1 MRIGTA
7 VPTKYY
13 KTVHK
18 MGYDYIEF
26 AGVEISKMSE
36 SDFNELVE
44 LVKETGL
51 PVKGYNAY
59 CGADVPIVGE
69 GYKKELAL
77 EYAKLMC
84 ERGKLLGI
92 ESIGI
97 GSPFARMLPEGYDTS
112 LADKQAIEF
121 TKVTAQVAKEYGIE
135 VYFEAVHKYTCDFCN
150 YTNHCEKLVDAVNMD
165 NVNMIL
171 DFYHM
176 EVMEEKVEKAVLAE
190 KIEHLHISRL
200 LDKYGRGYPTKKDD
214 ALLEEISLA
223 VKSVNYKGSI
233 TIEAEEQYFEGDGE
247 VGLEMMR
254 KYF

>member
-13 KTVHK
+13 EEVHK

-26 AGVEISKMSE
+26 AGVEISKMSD
-36 SDFNELVE
+36 SAFNELVKK
-44 LVKETGL
+44 VKETGL
-51 PVKGYNAY
+51 FVKGYNAY
-59 CGADVPIVGE
+59 CGADVPIVGD
-69 GYKKELAL
+69 GYSKEKAL

-84 ERGKLLGI
+84 ERGKMLGI

-97 GSPFARMLPEGYDTS
+97 GAPFARMLPESYDMN

-121 TKVTAQVAKEYGIE
+121 TKITAQVAKEYGIE
-135 VYFEAVHKYTCDFCN
+135 VYFEAVHKYACDFCN
-150 YTNHCEKLVDAVNMD
+150 HTSHCEKIVDAVDMD

-176 EVMEEKVEKAVLAE
+176 EVMEEKVEDAVLAK
-190 KIEHLHISRL
+190 KIEHLHISKL
-200 LDKYGRGYPTKKDD
+200 LDNYGRGYPTRKDD
-214 ALLEEISLA
+214 VLLEEISLA
-223 VKSVNYKGSI
+223 VKSVNYSGNI
-233 TIEAEEQYFEGDGE
+233 TIEADEQYFEGDGE
-247 VGLEMMR
+247 EGLEMMR